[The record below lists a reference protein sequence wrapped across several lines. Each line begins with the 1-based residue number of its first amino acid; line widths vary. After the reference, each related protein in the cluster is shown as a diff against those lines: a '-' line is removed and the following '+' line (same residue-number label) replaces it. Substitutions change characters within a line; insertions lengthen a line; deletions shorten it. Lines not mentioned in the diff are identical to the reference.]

1 MKGHDQVDGNLA
13 APFKLLSIPDTME
26 LIQIQLCWVRRI

>member
-13 APFKLLSIPDTME
+13 APFKLLSIPDTIE
-26 LIQIQLCWVRRI
+26 LIQNLEPYSKF